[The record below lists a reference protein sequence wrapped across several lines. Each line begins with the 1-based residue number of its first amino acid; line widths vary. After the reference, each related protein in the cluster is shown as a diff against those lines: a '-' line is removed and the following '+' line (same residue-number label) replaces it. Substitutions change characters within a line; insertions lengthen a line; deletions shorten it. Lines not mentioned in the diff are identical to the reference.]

1 MSKIKFHKAN
11 ALPSPLTEAD
21 DGIWFIFQPGRT
33 FKAFI
38 ISNGFIFPLDYED
51 AIVNYI
57 AGEGINI
64 MDDEISLK
72 KATDSEIGGTKI
84 WKGTQAQYD
93 AIPTKDVDT
102 LYFIEDLGD
111 SSNMVVYNI
120 DKNLV
125 IPPSEFNVPMFNI
138 IPQGINIVE
147 AVDWEITWKES
158 YNSLKKLS
166 SSADFYDLQILDN
179 PIGTRCRLLG
189 FYRGGSQ
196 LTIPKENDI
205 KLILYYE

>member
-11 ALPSPLTEAD
+11 ALPNPLTEAH
-21 DGIWFIFQPGRT
+21 DGIWFIFQAGRT
-33 FKAFI
+33 FKVFI
-38 ISNGFIFPLDYED
+38 VSNGNAFPLDYED
-51 AIVNYI
+51 AVGNYI

-64 MDDEISLK
+64 ISDEITLK
-72 KATDSEIGGTKI
+72 KATDSEIGGVKI
-84 WKGTQAQYD
+84 WKGTQAQYN
-93 AIPTKDVDT
+93 AIPNKDAET
-102 LYFIEDLGD
+102 LYFIEDS
-111 SSNMVVYNI
+111 SSNIAVYNI

-125 IPPSEFNVPMFNI
+125 IPSSEFNVPMFNI

-166 SSADFYDLQILDN
+166 SLADFYDLQILDN

-189 FYRGGSQ
+189 LYKGGSQ